1 MPTVTSNRQ
10 ACTDTEPK
18 CAIAHHITNT
28 YLKSVGVGTDDLL
41 DGLALVEDDKGGHGL
56 DADLGRDLFLRIDVD
71 LVEVDLVA
79 GGRVRDLLEDGADDP
94 ARTAPGSP
102 EVNDDGLVA
111 FDLFAG
117 QRARDE
123 ARIVRDW

>member
-1 MPTVTSNRQ
+1 M
-10 ACTDTEPK
+10 E
-18 CAIAHHITNT
+18 
-28 YLKSVGVGTDDLL
+28 
-41 DGLALVEDDKGGHGL
+41 EDESGHSL
-56 DADLGRDLFLRIDVD
+56 DADLGSDLLLGVDVD
-71 LVEVDLVA
+71 LVEVELLTS
-79 GGRVRDLLEDGADDP
+79 GGVRDLLEDGADDP